1 MKTVLVL
8 IFLGFAA
15 VAAGFVALP
24 ILRRGGE
31 PLRGRAV
38 LATAATLLVLG
49 IGGGLYLMLGSPGLA
64 LRSLTGAGETDL
76 RGLVAELVTRV
87 RTDPQDLTAWTLLG
101 RGYLTLGDPSDAASA
116 FRRAIPLTPPAERAT
131 VYSAYGV
138 ALTMA
143 NSGAVPPEAEAA
155 FQSALKTEPTN
166 EAARFYLGFAYAG
179 RRETDKAL
187 AIWQG
192 LLDDAPANAPW
203 RGMLTDR
210 IATLRAQAGG
220 GTPDV
225 TTMVGRLA
233 ARLKSEPHDPD
244 GWQRL
249 IRAYAV
255 LGETDKA
262 RSALAD
268 AHAALKGD
276 TSALSA
282 IEAEA
287 ASLNLQK

>member
-1 MKTVLVL
+1 MRALLVL
-8 IFLGFAA
+8 IFLGFTA
-15 VAAGFVALP
+15 VAVGFAVWP
-24 ILRRGGE
+24 ILRRRDE
-31 PLRGRAV
+31 PLRSRAV
-38 LATAATLLVLG
+38 LAAAAALLVIG
-49 IGGGLYLMLGSPGLA
+49 IGGGVYLMLGSPGLA
-64 LRSLTGAGETDL
+64 LRTLTGASVTDL
-76 RGLVAELVTRV
+76 RGLVGELVTRV
-87 RTDPQDLTAWTLLG
+87 RADPQDLTAWTLLG
-101 RGYLTLGDPSDAASA
+101 RGYLTLGDPGDAAAA
-116 FRRAIPLTPPAERAT
+116 FRRAIPLTPAAERAA
-131 VYSAYGV
+131 VYSDYGV

-143 NSGAVPPEAEAA
+143 NSGTVPPEAEAA
-155 FQSALKTEPTN
+155 FQSALKTEPKN

-179 RRETDKAL
+179 RHETGKAL

-210 IATLRAQAGG
+210 IAALRAQSGSGA
-220 GTPDV
+220 PDI
-225 TTMVGRLA
+225 TAMVARLA
-233 ARLKSEPHDPD
+233 AQLKSEPHNPD